1 MRRLLLLTIG
11 VLAPVAFPQAPT
23 TLAAL
28 RNDSRPLLI
37 FAPRPD
43 DPQLL
48 MQLRDL
54 KDEQHGLSE
63 RHVVVLAAPYNNPS
77 PTEHSLT
84 STDAEAARRR
94 FKIAPGDFTVL
105 LIGKDG
111 GEKLRTHK
119 PISFEI
125 LRRTI
130 DAMPMRQQEMHE
142 PTKND
147 RSPS

>member
-43 DPQLL
+43 
-48 MQLRDL
+48 
-54 KDEQHGLSE
+54 DEQHGLSE